1 MRGSFLLPIDL
12 DGVDKVASQSTF
24 DVAAMRRRAGSRGRS
39 ERERTRI
46 TVRVGLAVAVGVTF
60 VLLWAALARAS
71 TPDVLPGP
79 SAVWLR
85 LVQSVHDGQFFPA
98 AGTTAEEAGLGW
110 LIAAAFSLPVGY
122 AIGRFRILEDAL
134 APYLAG
140 SQAMPV
146 VAIAPILLIWLGAGL
161 ASKVSVAALI
171 AFFPMLAT
179 TASGIRGVPR
189 DLTDAGRVFGA
200 TGWPLARF
208 VYLPLAARAVFSG
221 VKVAAAL
228 SVTGAVVGEFIASD
242 QGLGYL
248 INVGRVNF
256 DTPLTFV
263 AVLALIAMG
272 AVAYSLFGLL
282 ERLVLRWE
290 E

>member
-1 MRGSFLLPIDL
+1 MLI
-12 DGVDKVASQSTF
+12 GV
-24 DVAAMRRRAGSRGRS
+24 G
-39 ERERTRI
+39 I
-46 TVRVGLAVAVGVTF
+46 
-60 VLLWAALARAS
+60 VLLWELLALVN

-79 SAVWLR
+79 GAVWNR
-85 LVQSVHDGQFFPA
+85 FVQSVQDGAFFPA
-98 AGTTAEEAGLGW
+98 VGTTAEEAVIGW
-110 LIAAAFSLPVGY
+110 AIAAAFALPLGY
-122 AIGRFRILEDAL
+122 AIGRFRFLEDAL

-146 VAIAPILLIWLGAGL
+146 VAIAPLLLIWLGAGL
-161 ASKVSVAALI
+161 SSKVSVSALI

-179 TASGIRGVPR
+179 TASGVRGVSR
-189 DLTDAGRVFGA
+189 DLADAGRVFGA
-200 TGWPLARF
+200 TGWPLARY
-208 VYLPLAARAVFSG
+208 VYVPLAARAILSG

-248 INVGRVNF
+248 VTSSLTNF
-256 DTPLTFV
+256 DPPMTYV
-263 AVLALIAMG
+263 AVIGLVIMG
-272 AVAYSLFGLL
+272 ALAYGIVSVA